1 MSEVKKKTG
10 IFGGSFN
17 PIHNGHIALAR
28 QILERSDLDEIWFV
42 VSPQNPIKPASMLAD
57 DNYRL
62 SLVRAALEGE
72 ERMQASDYE
81 FHMPRPSYMHDTL
94 MSMRRD
100 YPDREFSL
108 IMGGD
113 NWTGFRHWYKWE
125 DILRQFRIIIYP
137 RRGADIEVSAL
148 PQNVLMA
155 DTLLYDISST
165 EIRNKISKGEDISR
179 LVPEAV
185 AKLIRYEEDW

>member
-1 MSEVKKKTG
+1 MLSDKKTTG

-28 QILERSDLDEIWFV
+28 QILEKGGLDEIWFM
-42 VSPQNPIKPASMLAD
+42 VSPQNPLKPADTLAD
-57 DNYRL
+57 DHYRL
-62 SLVRAALEGE
+62 SLVKAALEGE
-72 ERMQASDYE
+72 ARLKACDYE
-81 FHMPRPSYMHDTL
+81 FQMPRPSYTYDTL
-94 MSMRRD
+94 MALRRD
-100 YPDREFSL
+100 YPDREFTL

-113 NWTGFRHWYKWE
+113 NWERFHRWYKWE

-137 RRGADIEVSAL
+137 RQGAAIDTASL
-148 PQNVLMA
+148 PANVRLV
-155 DTLLYDISST
+155 DTLLYNISST

-185 AKLIRYEEDW
+185 AKSIRYEED

>member
-1 MSEVKKKTG
+1 MLKGRKTTG

-28 QILERSDLDEIWFV
+28 QILDKGDLDEIWFM
-42 VSPQNPIKPASMLAD
+42 VSPQNPLKSADTLAD

-62 SLVRAALEGE
+62 TLVRAALEGE
-72 ERMQASDYE
+72 TRLKACDYE
-81 FHMPRPSYMHDTL
+81 FNMPRPSYTYDTL
-94 MSMRRD
+94 MALRRD
-100 YPDREFSL
+100 YPDRDFTL

-113 NWTGFRHWYKWE
+113 NWERFHRWYKWE

-137 RRGADIEVSAL
+137 RQGAAIDTASL
-148 PQNVLMA
+148 PANVRLV
-155 DTLLYDISST
+155 DTTLYNISST
-165 EIRNKISKGEDISR
+165 EIRNKISKGEDISC

-185 AKLIRYEEDW
+185 AKSFRYEED

>member
-1 MSEVKKKTG
+1 MLKDRKTTG

-28 QILERSDLDEIWFV
+28 QILEKGSLDEIWFM
-42 VSPQNPIKPASMLAD
+42 VSPQNPLKSADTLAD

-62 SLVRAALEGE
+62 KLVREALKDEQ
-72 ERMQASDYE
+72 RITACDYE
-81 FHMPRPSYMHDTL
+81 FHMPRPSYTYDTL
-94 MSMRRD
+94 MSLRKD
-100 YPDREFSL
+100 CPDRDFVL

-113 NWTGFRHWYKWE
+113 NWERFHRWYKWE

-137 RRGADIEVSAL
+137 RQGAAIDPASL
-148 PQNVLMA
+148 PANVRLV
-155 DTLLYDISST
+155 DTTLYNISST
-165 EIRNKISKGEDISR
+165 EIREKISKGEDISR

-185 AKLIRYEEDW
+185 AKSIRYEED

>member
-1 MSEVKKKTG
+1 MLKGRKTTG

-28 QILERSDLDEIWFV
+28 QILDKGDLDEIWFM
-42 VSPQNPIKPASMLAD
+42 VSPQNPLKSADTLAD

-62 SLVRAALEGE
+62 TLVRAALEGE
-72 ERMQASDYE
+72 TRLKACDYE
-81 FHMPRPSYMHDTL
+81 FNMPRPSYTYDTL
-94 MSMRRD
+94 MALRRD
-100 YPDREFSL
+100 YPDRDFTL

-113 NWTGFRHWYKWE
+113 NWERFHRWYKWE

-137 RRGADIEVSAL
+137 RQGAAIDTASL
-148 PQNVLMA
+148 PANVRLV
-155 DTLLYDISST
+155 DTTLYNISST
-165 EIRNKISKGEDISR
+165 EIREKISKGEDISR

-185 AKLIRYEEDW
+185 AKSIRYEED